1 MILGR
6 PQNLVLGAVAGIFN
20 VIALILAVQH
30 IPIDPSVYAGINIA
44 LAAVITLIA
53 YQPPTLNPGQQFN
66 VTTPQ
71 GQPNYVTTVATP
83 PAADPAPVPAGTPPP
98 AAPATPPPVTP
109 VKP

>member
-20 VIALILAVQH
+20 VVALILAANH
-30 IPIDPSVYAGINIA
+30 TPIDPSVYAGINIA
-44 LAAVITLIA
+44 LAAIITLIA

-66 VTTPQ
+66 VTTAQ
-71 GQPNYVTTVATP
+71 GQPNYVTTVAVP
-83 PAADPAPVPAGTPPP
+83 PAADPPPV
-98 AAPATPPPVTP
+98 ATPPVAPPVPP